1 MMSVQGVDLDANA
14 RRVWRDGVE
23 IRMSNKE
30 FDLLH
35 ALISRPGEIVT
46 REELMRDVWQTNF
59 WTSAKTI
66 DVHLGWVRKK
76 LGDDTRRPTLITTI
90 RGRGL
95 RFEVTAPVYADVVSP
110 VSGGRRAGRAHR
122 QDGLLT
128 PRPAAARYA
137 RRVTAPPSATPVL
150 AVIGGG
156 QLARMMAQAAVGL
169 GVPLRL
175 LAEGPDV
182 SAAQVVPRPA
192 GRRLPRPRDAARG
205 RGRLLGGD
213 LRPRARARPST
224 CTP

>member
-1 MMSVQGVDLDANA
+1 MMTVQGVQVDAAA

-46 REELMRDVWQTNF
+46 REELMRDVWQTTF

-95 RFEVTAPVYADVVSP
+95 RFELEP
-110 VSGGRRAGRAHR
+110 
-122 QDGLLT
+122 
-128 PRPAAARYA
+128 PANVDQAK
-137 RRVTAPPSATPVL
+137 SA
-150 AVIGGG
+150 
-156 QLARMMAQAAVGL
+156 
-169 GVPLRL
+169 
-175 LAEGPDV
+175 
-182 SAAQVVPRPA
+182 S
-192 GRRLPRPRDAARG
+192 
-205 RGRLLGGD
+205 
-213 LRPRARARPST
+213 
-224 CTP
+224 